1 MKRSSALANR
11 ELLVFV
17 AIVASAITLH
27 VREHGIDRSATVHAA
42 YTPLCEPSA
51 HRAPKAGLRSA
62 DCDVRANAPAGRIAR
77 PWV

>member
-1 MKRSSALANR
+1 MKPSRALAYR

-27 VREHGIDRSATVHAA
+27 VRERSVVRSATVLAPVTA
-42 YTPLCEPSA
+42 LCEPCA
-51 HRAPKAGLRSA
+51 HGSPRARLRPA
-62 DCDVRANAPAGRIAR
+62 DCDVRAHAPAVRIAR